1 MITCAKE
8 ADNRSDGCEI
18 EFTRT
23 KPEPQ
28 VWLSRK
34 LEETLP
40 EFVAGQFQKV
50 EAAFYGRQGNTTT
63 GDGFI
68 PVRAADRKRDK
79 SRFC

>member
-1 MITCAKE
+1 MQVITCAKE

-50 EAAFYGRQGNTTT
+50 EAAF
-63 GDGFI
+63 
-68 PVRAADRKRDK
+68 
-79 SRFC
+79 